1 MTLLPLQI
9 SAYRPQVHAPSPTFE
24 HEVDRTLSLLTD
36 FPSCAPIYQ
45 TVYRRYVMQRFP
57 YSIYFSTHEGG
68 VLIHAVEH
76 QHRNPA
82 RIHRID

>member
-1 MTLLPLQI
+1 M
-9 SAYRPQVHAPSPTFE
+9 TFE
-24 HEVDRTLSLLTD
+24 VLTD

-82 RIHRID
+82 RIHRRLKR